1 MKEIILATGNKHKVI
16 EIKDILKD
24 LPVNIKPM
32 TDFEKYPEVIE
43 DGKTLQDNAI
53 KKATEVAKYFNAWAI
68 ADDTGLEVAYLNG
81 APGVYSSRYAGENCS
96 YADNNNKLL
105 KALEN
110 AAQENRQAQFRCVIA
125 LSDPQ
130 GRIKIL
136 AEGKIKGYI
145 STSLS
150 GQTGFGYDPLF
161 FVPKYGKTFAELGEE
176 IKNKISHRA
185 LALQQFKMKLCQ
197 ICPTDCN
204 HHQVTK

>member
-1 MKEIILATGNKHKVI
+1 MKQIILATGNKHKVV
-16 EIKDILKD
+16 EIKNILKD
-24 LPVNIKPM
+24 LHVDIKPM

-53 KKATEVAKYFNAWAI
+53 KKATVVAKYFNCWAI

-81 APGVYSSRYAGENCS
+81 QPGVYSSRYAGENCS

-110 AAQENRQAQFRCVIA
+110 VAMENRQAQFRCIIA
-125 LSDPQ
+125 LSDSQ
-130 GRIKIL
+130 GKIKIL

-145 STSLS
+145 ANSLL

-161 FVPKYGKTFAELGEE
+161 YVPQYQKTFAQLGEE

-185 LALQQFKMKLCQ
+185 LALQNFKDKFLLL
-197 ICPTDCN
+197 
-204 HHQVTK
+204 K

>member
-1 MKEIILATGNKHKVI
+1 MEQIILATGNKHKVV

-24 LPVNIKPM
+24 LSVNIKPM
-32 TDFEKYPEVIE
+32 TDFEKYPDVVE
-43 DGKTLQDNAI
+43 DGQTLQDNAI

-81 APGVYSSRYAGENCS
+81 QPGVYSSRYAGENCS

-105 KALEN
+105 NALKN
-110 AAQENRQAQFRCVIA
+110 VPLENRQAQFRCVIA
-125 LSDPQ
+125 LSDSE
-130 GRIKIL
+130 GNVKIL

-145 STSLS
+145 ATSLS

-161 FVPKYGKTFAELGEE
+161 FIPQYQKTFAELGEE

-185 LALQQFKMKLCQ
+185 LALQNFKNKFLSL
-197 ICPTDCN
+197 
-204 HHQVTK
+204 K